1 VKIIRRFIKKTLFV
15 DLTCPKE
22 CNKVSLVQFADTTYY
37 GVLPIH
43 TFITDFVYVYIN

>member
-22 CNKVSLVQFADTTYY
+22 CNKVSLVQFADTAYY
-37 GVLPIH
+37 GVLP
-43 TFITDFVYVYIN
+43 